1 MRKKPPSDTCRPH
14 SGPRELQRAQRAAL
28 APHVPGEGPCRAAEG
43 DVPPARPPRVPTAP
57 NPPRHPLPGHP
68 NPSGRSGQDSA
79 PSPAV
84 RSCSPRPTGPEQ
96 RGHRGLPGLPPALLP
111 GPGTGRELRLQ
122 LRRLW
127 DQRRPIGAGLWG
139 LPVAHTSW
147 EAKMIPAFREE
158 LKFSKAAHKAQGRRC
173 SPAQSTD
180 RLRRG
185 SCSPGLPFVLHSA
198 SPALRQRQDWMSF
211 DRI

>member
-43 DVPPARPPRVPTAP
+43 DVPPARPPTAP

-96 RGHRGLPGLPPALLP
+96 RGHRGLPGLPSALLP

-139 LPVAHTSW
+139 LPVAHISW

-158 LKFSKAAHKAQGRRC
+158 VKFSKAAHKAQGRRC
-173 SPAQSTD
+173 SPAQPRARTGSGGGAAV
-180 RLRRG
+180 RG
-185 SCSPGLPFVLHSA
+185 SLLCCTA